1 MSGVSED
8 RPLRAL
14 RHRLCLSQEEFARQ
28 ATVSKQTVWRAER
41 GESINPASARALCTY
56 LKHSPEELGLCVRG
70 AHWPSADS
78 TDGHD
83 EMKRRDLLRLINVAG
98 ATLGWPAL
106 HELEWSRLDAATTGR
121 VRVDGAALR
130 DCAALNRSLWQ
141 TFWATGRPS
150 ELLAPVREQLH
161 RLVCLREGVRTGAH
175 QRHLYALQ
183 AEMGQLAGAILCN
196 EGQDADAAN
205 CLTFAATSAREAEDY
220 DLWASTL
227 IWHAFIPLF
236 DERPDQAL
244 PLLQAAARLAQRG
257 DSSLATRYAVAAYS
271 ADAYA
276 GVGDLAARE
285 RVLGEAEGVAKL
297 SDGTGTRAWI
307 TLDRQHLLEER
318 GASAVTAGQP
328 ELALPALEAALD
340 HWPTQSRHRALIMT
354 DLTRAAIDLREI
366 EQACAYGQELVGLTQ
381 HCSGLYR
388 KSLRVLNDELS
399 LFEDVP
405 IVRDLRRQIRLVA

>member
-1 MSGVSED
+1 MSGVISV
-8 RPLRAL
+8 RLVRTLRQ
-14 RHRLCLSQEEFARQ
+14 RLCLSQEEFARE
-28 ATVSKQTVWRAER
+28 AKVSKQTVWRVER

-70 AHWPSADS
+70 VHWPFSEGA
-78 TDGHD
+78 GEHD
-83 EMKRRDLLRLINVAG
+83 EMKRRELLTLINVAG
-98 ATLGWPAL
+98 ATLGLPAL
-106 HELEWSRLDAATTGR
+106 HELDWSRLAAVTTGR
-121 VRVDGAALR
+121 ARVDTTTLR
-130 DCAALNRSLWQ
+130 DYAALNRSLWQ
-141 TFWATGRPS
+141 AFWASVRPS
-150 ELLAPVREQLH
+150 ELLGPVQEQLH
-161 RLVCLREGVRTGAH
+161 GVVCLREGIRTGAH

-183 AEMGQLAGAILCN
+183 AEIGQLAGAILCN

-220 DLWASTL
+220 DLWASAL

-244 PLLQAAARLAQRG
+244 PLLQAATQLAQRG

-276 GVGDLAARE
+276 GVGDLSARE
-285 RVLGEAEGVAKL
+285 RVLEEAEGRAKL

-328 ELALPALEAALD
+328 KVALPALEAALNY
-340 HWPTQSRHRALIMT
+340 WPTQSRHRALIMT
-354 DLTRAAIDLREI
+354 DLVRAAIELREI

-381 HCSGLYR
+381 QCSGLYR

-399 LFEDVP
+399 LFGDVP
-405 IVRDLRRQIRLVA
+405 MVRDLRQQIRPVA